1 MEVCWFRQGCERKLR
16 RKWKEAVNHLQ
27 KTISRRSSK
36 QKIGSDTSMRSNAS
50 GKNCQTSK
58 HCHQRSG
65 RKKDRKMR
73 SQDVVM
79 MFVDLAPPLQLES
92 LSADPE
98 ALSERRFNTKKL
110 NAPPLLPTSQ
120 KPSQHPS
127 TRPCPCTPN
136 THSSLYSI
144 SKPPHRLPRL

>member
-1 MEVCWFRQGCERKLR
+1 
-16 RKWKEAVNHLQ
+16 
-27 KTISRRSSK
+27 
-36 QKIGSDTSMRSNAS
+36 
-50 GKNCQTSK
+50 
-58 HCHQRSG
+58 
-65 RKKDRKMR
+65 
-73 SQDVVM
+73 M

-92 LSADPE
+92 SYLADPE

-110 NAPPLLPTSQ
+110 HAAGPPLLPTSQ
-120 KPSQHPS
+120 KPSRHPS